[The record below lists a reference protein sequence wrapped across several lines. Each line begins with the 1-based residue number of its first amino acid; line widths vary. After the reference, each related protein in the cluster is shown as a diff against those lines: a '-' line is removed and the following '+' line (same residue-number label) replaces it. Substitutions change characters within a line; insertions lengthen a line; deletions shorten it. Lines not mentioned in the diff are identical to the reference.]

1 MRVTRRGQVILA
13 ATALAV
19 AGLAAS
25 PATASSS
32 DNGAGSAIAGDER
45 PAPPTWAE
53 FKASTY
59 RDADGQFIVN
69 GDEPIPTSPSCA
81 PTTRR

>member
-32 DNGAGSAIAGDER
+32 DTGAGSTFVEPQR

-53 FKASTY
+53 FKASTF
-59 RDADGQFIVN
+59 RDVDGSLHR
-69 GDEPIPTSPSCA
+69 E
-81 PTTRR
+81 R

>member
-19 AGLAAS
+19 AGLAVS

-32 DNGAGSAIAGDER
+32 DNGGG
-45 PAPPTWAE
+45 
-53 FKASTY
+53 
-59 RDADGQFIVN
+59 
-69 GDEPIPTSPSCA
+69 EPL
-81 PTTRR
+81 R